1 MEHRTRDAVN
11 LDTVLHNAYSTINA
25 DDESIDVSYD
35 VLLVK
40 TSDNPDNPEYRRL
53 RDRHFVE
60 GMLIF

>member
-1 MEHRTRDAVN
+1 MEHRTRDVVN
-11 LDTVLHNAYSTINA
+11 LDTVLHNAYNTMNT
-25 DDESIDVSYD
+25 DDELDITYD

-40 TSDNPDNPEYRRL
+40 SSDNPNNPEYRRL